1 MKPYVIT
8 IGRGF
13 GSGGKYIGTSL
24 AQKLGIPCYDDD
36 LKRILEE
43 QHGIHQKL
51 FQKMEDGLHFP
62 TLIQALRKNA
72 ITDYEV
78 SPFDGK
84 FTSNANLYKM
94 QCKLL
99 HELADD
105 HSYVVMGKCA
115 NHVLKD
121 RDNVMSIHVSAT
133 MEDCMD
139 IVAEKVG
146 ATHAEAER
154 LIIKTDK
161 YRKDYYK
168 YYTHGRQWDS
178 PLEYDFMMNTS
189 RLGRDTC
196 VEMILAHINRK
207 FGTKGEKL

>member
-24 AQKLGIPCYDDD
+24 AQRLGIPCYDDD

-62 TLIQALRKNA
+62 TLIKALRKNA

-94 QCKLL
+94 QCQLL
-99 HELADD
+99 HELAKD

-121 RDNVMSIHVSAT
+121 LDNVMSIHVSAF
-133 MEDCMD
+133 MEDCID
-139 IVAEKVG
+139 IVAEKLG
-146 ATHAEAER
+146 ATKSEAER
-154 LIIKTDK
+154 LVVKTDK

-168 YYTHGRQWDS
+168 FYTDGRQWDS
-178 PLEYDFMMNTS
+178 PLEYDFMLNTS

-196 VEMILAHINRK
+196 VEMVLAHINRR
-207 FGTKGEKL
+207 FGE

>member
-1 MKPYVIT
+1 MKPFVIT

-24 AQKLGIPCYDDD
+24 AQRLGVPCYDDD

-62 TLIQALRKNA
+62 TLIKVLRKNA

-78 SPFDGK
+78 SPFEGK

-94 QCKLL
+94 QCQLL
-99 HELADD
+99 HELAND

-121 RDNVMSIHVSAT
+121 RENVMSIHVSAT
-133 MEDCMD
+133 MEDCIS
-139 IVAEKVG
+139 IVAEKLG
-146 ATHAEAER
+146 ATESEAER
-154 LIIKTDK
+154 LVIKTDK

-168 YYTHGRQWDS
+168 FYTDGRQWDS
-178 PLEYDFMMNTS
+178 PLEYDFMLNTS

-196 VEMILAHINRK
+196 VEMVLAHINRK
-207 FGTKGEKL
+207 FGE